1 MTNIYVGNLPLSAT
15 AEEVVALFKP
25 HGTVHKFTLMLN
37 EETGE
42 SRGFAFVEMDDD
54 EAQVAI
60 DELDGVELEER
71 RLRINVSRD
80 RGAKAPRRAF

>member
-15 AEEVVALFKP
+15 TDDVVALFEP
-25 HGTVHKFTLMLN
+25 HGTLHNVILMTN

-60 DELDGVELEER
+60 DALDGVVMEEN